1 MADILKPDLCVI
13 GSGAAGRAAA
23 SMARR
28 HGAEVVLIDTGT
40 ETGDS
45 LAAGALPTAVLA
57 AAAARAQA
65 LRTASQFGMTNDEPK
80 PSFRAVHDHV
90 QSVLAAIA
98 PGEGVE
104 QLRAQGI
111 NVIESPAA
119 FTDSRTLKAGDSQIR
134 ARRFVLATG
143 SQPHIPSIP
152 GLDQVPF
159 FTADSIF
166 ANSHKLSHL
175 VVIGG
180 GSIALSLAQAHRRL
194 GSMVTVLVT
203 GSLLPD
209 FDPELVEIALRRLR
223 EEGVVIHAGV
233 EQIAIQP
240 RSQGIGVTAQ
250 VGQAQVGQ
258 GTESLDASHILI
270 GDGRQSSLDGLG
282 LEAAG
287 IKRDRTAP
295 QRLALG
301 RTLTTSN
308 RRVMAIGDAAWPDQS
323 PQMAL
328 QQAASAVEHAL
339 FGRKARFDAAA
350 LPRLAT
356 IDPEIAEIGLTEP
369 QVRLRRKN
377 DYRVLRASFAENHRA
392 ILSRQTLGMVKLMTD
407 AKGVILGAALVGPGA
422 GELIA
427 LFVLALHQR
436 IAVADLAELD
446 LPEPSFAAVATR
458 LGQIWR
464 DEARPDPW
472 RQRLLAFNRML
483 P

>member
-1 MADILKPDLCVI
+1 MADILKPDLCII
-13 GSGAAGRAAA
+13 GAGAAGRAAA
-23 SMARR
+23 AIARR

-40 ETGDS
+40 EPGDS
-45 LAAGALPTAVLA
+45 LAAGALPTAALA
-57 AAAARAQA
+57 AASARAQA

-90 QSVLAAIA
+90 QSVLAAVA

-111 NVIESPAA
+111 SVIESPAA

-194 GSMVTVLVT
+194 GSMVTVLAT
-203 GSLLPD
+203 GPLLPD

-223 EEGVVIHAGV
+223 EEGVTLYAGV

-250 VGQAQVGQ
+250 VGQ
-258 GTESLDASHILI
+258 GTEALDASHILI
-270 GDGRQSSLDGLG
+270 ADGRQSNLDGLG

-287 IKRDRTAP
+287 VKRDRAAP

-301 RTLTTSN
+301 KTLTTSN
-308 RRVMAIGDAAWPDQS
+308 RRILAIGDAAWPDQS
-323 PQMAL
+323 PQSAR
-328 QQAASAVEHAL
+328 QQAARAVEYAL
-339 FGRKARFDAAA
+339 FGPRARFDAVS
-350 LPRLAT
+350 LPRLAS
-356 IDPEIAEIGLTEP
+356 IDPEIAEVGLTEP
-369 QVRLRRKN
+369 EVRLRRKN

-392 ILSRQTLGMVKLMTD
+392 ILTRQTLGTVKLMTD

-422 GELIA
+422 VELIA
-427 LFVLALHQR
+427 LFGLALRHR
-436 IAVADLAELD
+436 IAVADLAELE
-446 LPEPSFAAVATR
+446 LPEPSHAAVVTR
-458 LGQIWR
+458 LGQIWH
-464 DEARPDPW
+464 DDTKPTAW